1 MTSLALAALTEIYTD
16 SEDDESHRDTHE
28 KPVSKPSGI
37 DNKSVNK
44 IGGKSIVS
52 VTNENVI
59 SAQVISDEEPTLEFY
74 NDVELPPEPIGRC
87 SIELQEK
94 IATLTEK
101 MKIKS
106 VDMNQ
111 IIQERKSFRNP
122 SIYEKLIQFCDINEF
137 GTNYD
142 PQIYDPLK
150 WDKSSYYDSLAKAQ
164 KADMD
169 QREKERKERTKVEF
183 LIGTAKKATNGSSTE
198 EELKK
203 RKSKWDQKSSTV
215 QSTVTQPA
223 GIVTLTSSATGTK
236 GTVISAFGT
245 LPKKPKISLP
255 LQITTEYNSNF
266 A

>member
-1 MTSLALAALTEIYTD
+1 MASLALAALTEIYTD
-16 SEDDESHRDTHE
+16 SEDDESHRDIHE
-28 KPVSKPSGI
+28 KSFSKQMSI
-37 DNKSVNK
+37 ESKTNNK
-44 IGGKSIVS
+44 IGSKSVVS
-52 VTNENVI
+52 VTSENLVSTQI
-59 SAQVISDEEPTLEFY
+59 ISDEEPSIEVF
-74 NDVELPPEPIGRC
+74 NDVELPQEPVGRC

-101 MKIKS
+101 MKVKS

-142 PQIYDPLK
+142 AQIYDPLK

-203 RKSKWDQKSSTV
+203 RKSKWDQKSSSV

-245 LPKKPKISLP
+245 LPKKTKM
-255 LQITTEYNSNF
+255 
-266 A
+266 